1 MKRIILTI
9 VASLLIGA
17 ICAACT
23 PGALVDTI
31 NSLGASPGNAYSTR
45 GNGGITYSTR
55 GNAG

>member
-1 MKRIILTI
+1 MKKIILTL
-9 VASLLIGA
+9 VATLLIGA

-23 PGALVDTI
+23 PGALVDTL
-31 NSLGASPGNAYSTR
+31 NGLGASPGNIYSTR